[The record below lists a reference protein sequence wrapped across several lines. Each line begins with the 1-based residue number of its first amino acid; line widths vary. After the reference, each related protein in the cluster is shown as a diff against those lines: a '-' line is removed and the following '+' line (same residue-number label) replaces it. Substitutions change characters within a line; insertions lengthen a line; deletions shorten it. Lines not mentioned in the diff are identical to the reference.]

1 MKLYIASTS
10 SFAGKTLL
18 ALALGTIWGEAGVK
32 VGYVKPLGKIPVMR
46 EGRLVDGDADVPGG
60 RAGPGRAA
68 GVRFAP
74 S

>member
-10 SFAGKTLL
+10 EFAGKTLL
-18 ALALGTIWGEAGVK
+18 ALALGTIWKEAGVK

-46 EGRLVDGDADVPGG
+46 EGQLVDGARHSWRTRWPWT
-60 RAGPGRAA
+60 RR
-68 GVRFAP
+68 RRRSAP